1 MKINDKASLQI
12 AIRNLELKEKQQ
24 KQELQEYYL
33 DTLNHLR
40 PTNLIKDGI
49 QNAISSPGLIKSVT
63 GFGIGLLSKNM
74 LLKTAAPIIGQLIG
88 NSLSKP
94 GDPNGK
100 PLGKLKAYSTAI
112 YNNLFRKKEDKL

>member
-12 AIRNLELKEKQQ
+12 AIKNLELKEKQQ

-33 DTLNHLR
+33 HTLNRLR

-49 QNAISSPGLIKSVT
+49 QQAMSSPGLVKTVT
-63 GFGIGLLSKNM
+63 GVGISLLSKNM

-88 NSLSKP
+88 NSLNKP
-94 GDPNGK
+94 AQNGK
-100 PLGKLKAYSTAI
+100 AIGKLKAYSAAI
-112 YNNLFRKKEDKL
+112 YNNLFKKKEDQL